1 MRLDYNLE
9 WYAYARKLWT
19 YQEGKAFRLVLLKVR
34 SEHTRTVQYI
44 KIFRKIRQ
52 KFKF

>member
-44 KIFRKIRQ
+44 KIFRKNQ
-52 KFKF
+52 AKV